1 MHRVLVVCSR
11 TPATMTDAPKQAAP
25 YPITNM
31 TTLTDAQLRQAI
43 TQLSNAANTQYQHY
57 ASPAPQNTPAAKG
70 EHAQLVPHWLLFV
83 SSCSQLCPLPL
94 TPPCIVGLS
103 ISQKCAHVVHFDYS
117 KGGRAW
123 SASWCESCCGRASP
137 CRLRSSSC
145 VSTSATCRSS
155 SSSRTAATAQ
165 PTQAST
171 TSCTSSHALHL
182 CLTTPNRRNASRT
195 AYPQRDHDHCTGINT
210 SRRDGQLHRTRLW

>member
-1 MHRVLVVCSR
+1 MFKNTRDDDRRTEAGSAIPDHQYDYSHRRS
-11 TPATMTDAPKQAAP
+11 ATAGDHTTIQCCKYTVSALCLTRAAE
-25 YPITNM
+25 YT
-31 TTLTDAQLRQAI
+31 
-43 TQLSNAANTQYQHY
+43 
-57 ASPAPQNTPAAKG
+57 G
-70 EHAQLVPHWLLFV
+70 CE
-83 SSCSQLCPLPL
+83 
-94 TPPCIVGLS
+94 S

-137 CRLRSSSC
+137 CRLRPSSC
-145 VSTSATCRSS
+145 VSTSATRRSS

-210 SRRDGQLHRTRLW
+210 SRRNGQLHRTRLW